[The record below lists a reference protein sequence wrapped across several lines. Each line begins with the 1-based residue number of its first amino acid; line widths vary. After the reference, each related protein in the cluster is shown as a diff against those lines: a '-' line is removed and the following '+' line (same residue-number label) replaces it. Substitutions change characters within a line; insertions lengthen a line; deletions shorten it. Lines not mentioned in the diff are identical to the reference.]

1 MVIGA
6 WQHIYTTNN
15 KGMGFKDIYANINN
29 RYINKI
35 VLTPDF
41 EYMKSGSMF
50 VLTNSGSVFRLKQGL
65 KTVVK
70 MTIDK
75 KGMLVNDKF
84 IDTDAAPVIINSR
97 TLVPIRFISEAFGAN
112 IQWNPFLR
120 QVTITLGG

>member
-1 MVIGA
+1 
-6 WQHIYTTNN
+6 
-15 KGMGFKDIYANINN
+15 
-29 RYINKI
+29 
-35 VLTPDF
+35 
-41 EYMKSGSMF
+41 
-50 VLTNSGSVFRLKQGL
+50 
-65 KTVVK
+65 VK